1 MSNKI
6 NASAASDSLDN
17 IANILALD
25 AENTNTAPITNEENL
40 GVQMSENG

>member
-1 MSNKI
+1 MSSKI

-17 IANILALD
+17 IANLLALD
-25 AENTNTAPITNEENL
+25 AENTNTAPITNEEDL

>member
-25 AENTNTAPITNEENL
+25 AENTNTVPITNEENL